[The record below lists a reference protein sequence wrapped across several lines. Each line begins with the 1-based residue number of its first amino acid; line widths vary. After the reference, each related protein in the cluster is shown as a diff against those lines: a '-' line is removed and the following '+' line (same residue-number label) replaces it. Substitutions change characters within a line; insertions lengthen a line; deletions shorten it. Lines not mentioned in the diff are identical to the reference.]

1 MQWVSVDNDQFRLT
15 RLSNVLARNGFT
27 IHTRQIN
34 FDMYYCFNVPV
45 QYDLTQFFNRLPIT
59 NEFILK
65 DRVIM
70 IKLP

>member
-1 MQWVSVDNDQFRLT
+1 MRWILVDNDNFRLT
-15 RLSNVLARNGFT
+15 RLSAVLTRNGFT

-34 FDMYYCFNVPV
+34 MSVYYCFNVPLR
-45 QYDLTQFFNRLPIT
+45 YDITQFVNKLPIR

-70 IKLP
+70 IKL